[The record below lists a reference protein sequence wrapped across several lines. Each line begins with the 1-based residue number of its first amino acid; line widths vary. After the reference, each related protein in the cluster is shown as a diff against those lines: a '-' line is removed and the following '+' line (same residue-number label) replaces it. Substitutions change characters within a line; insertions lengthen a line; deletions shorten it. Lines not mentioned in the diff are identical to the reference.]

1 MARWVS
7 YTKKQKGDRACKG
20 QAVILLNL
28 QKNSYRRTTHV
39 KIVESDHLLSMEGFI
54 VSIHILTQGKEP
66 SQVTLSYYDYLEGS
80 ELELRVNMLFNASCL
95 LSAASNL
102 QTVAFQFN
110 EKRICLSR
118 AELESWYGR
127 ALTNELTEYMIL
139 KRMEKLVIEGNDLP
153 L

>member
-1 MARWVS
+1 M
-7 YTKKQKGDRACKG
+7 
-20 QAVILLNL
+20 
-28 QKNSYRRTTHV
+28 
-39 KIVESDHLLSMEGFI
+39 
-54 VSIHILTQGKEP
+54 SIHILTQGKEP